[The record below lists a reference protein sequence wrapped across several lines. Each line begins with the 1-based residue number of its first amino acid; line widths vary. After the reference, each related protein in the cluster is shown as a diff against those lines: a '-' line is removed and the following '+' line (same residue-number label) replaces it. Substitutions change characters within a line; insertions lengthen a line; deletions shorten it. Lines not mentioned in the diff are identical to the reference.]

1 MPASEVLSVCGGAP
15 RSNHVTP
22 APLRSFWVY
31 EASDNGRGGR
41 GIRRPQPEGPV
52 NFDALFDALYP
63 SLFRY
68 CNRLTGDRDQA
79 EDLAQE
85 AFFRLLDRGVEGTEA
100 GLRSW
105 LFMVATNLVRDR
117 SRTRETRRRILAGF
131 PPPEATPGPDHDLD
145 RAEEIRRVRKAL
157 EILSPRDREML
168 LLRQEGFSYREIAEV
183 AGVSHRSVGTILARA
198 LQRFAEELSKEETRN
213 GTPR

>member
-1 MPASEVLSVCGGAP
+1 MNVE
-15 RSNHVTP
+15 
-22 APLRSFWVY
+22 
-31 EASDNGRGGR
+31 
-41 GIRRPQPEGPV
+41 
-52 NFDALFDALYP
+52 ALFDSVYP

-68 CNRLTGDRDQA
+68 CNRLTGDPDQA

-85 AFFRLLDRGVEGTEA
+85 AFFRLLDRGATGTDA

-117 SRTRETRRRILAGF
+117 SRTRETRRRILSGF
-131 PPPEATPGPDHDLD
+131 PPPEKVRSPDQDLA
-145 RAEEIRRVRKAL
+145 RAEDIRRVRKAL
-157 EILSPRDREML
+157 ECLSPRDREML

-198 LQRFAEELSKEETRN
+198 LQKFAAEIEREEQGN
-213 GTPR
+213 GTSG

>member
-1 MPASEVLSVCGGAP
+1 MNVE
-15 RSNHVTP
+15 
-22 APLRSFWVY
+22 
-31 EASDNGRGGR
+31 
-41 GIRRPQPEGPV
+41 
-52 NFDALFDALYP
+52 ALFDSVYP

-68 CNRLTGDRDQA
+68 CNRLTGDPDQA

-85 AFFRLLDRGVEGTEA
+85 AFFRLLDRGATGTDA

-117 SRTRETRRRILAGF
+117 SRTRETRRRILTTL
-131 PPPEATPGPDHDLD
+131 PPPDHGPSPDQDLA
-145 RAEEIRRVRKAL
+145 RSEEIRRVRSAL
-157 EILSPRDREML
+157 ECLSRRDREML

-198 LQRFAEELSKEETRN
+198 LQRFAAEMEKEEDGN
-213 GTPR
+213 GTSR

>member
-1 MPASEVLSVCGGAP
+1 M
-15 RSNHVTP
+15 
-22 APLRSFWVY
+22 
-31 EASDNGRGGR
+31 
-41 GIRRPQPEGPV
+41 
-52 NFDALFDALYP
+52 NFDALFEAVYP

-68 CNRLTGDRDQA
+68 CNRLTGDPDQA

-85 AFFRLLDRGVEGTEA
+85 AFFRLLDRGATGTES

-117 SRTRETRRRILAGF
+117 SRTRETRRRILSGF
-131 PPPEATPGPDHDLD
+131 PPPETVTGPDHDLA

-157 EILSPRDREML
+157 EVLSPRDREML
-168 LLRQEGFSYREIAEV
+168 LLRQEGFSYKELAEI

-198 LQRFAEELSKEETRN
+198 LQRFAAEMSKEEEGN
-213 GTPR
+213 GTSR

>member
-1 MPASEVLSVCGGAP
+1 MEG
-15 RSNHVTP
+15 
-22 APLRSFWVY
+22 
-31 EASDNGRGGR
+31 GGR
-41 GIRRPQPEGPV
+41 GKLTPTPKGPL
-52 NFDALFDALYP
+52 NFEALFDAVYP

-68 CNRLTGDRDQA
+68 CNRLTGDPDQA

-85 AFFRLLDRGVEGTEA
+85 AFFRLLDRGVDGTDA

-117 SRTRETRRRILAGF
+117 SRTQETRRRILSGV
-131 PPPEATPGPDHDLD
+131 PPPENAPGPDRDLA
-145 RAEEIRRVRKAL
+145 RSEEIARVRKAL
-157 EILSPRDREML
+157 EVLSRRDREML

-198 LQRFAEELSKEETRN
+198 LQKFAEELSNEESGN
-213 GTPR
+213 GTPG